1 MTIYEQERLNDAKT
15 QGFKTY
21 TRYFKFKIT
30 NPDSSATGEE
40 GGFIDPIKA
49 QDYTD
54 FNGEGELEKYECKAR
69 GYIRWFNLC
78 LNLSR
83 FGIFYQDV
91 KEVDGATATDTPTSV
106 TFIMGY
112 EQANEEALYWKD
124 NEGNEYKGAQEVFK
138 YLAAFVLANDYKS
151 FAAVY
156 DPTLDTQ
163 GRNPSGGHFGIT
175 DKFLTALKVCEDI
188 EEAKGYITIEE
199 IDNPIE
205 A

>member
-1 MTIYEQERLNDAKT
+1 MTIYEQQRQDDAKT
-15 QGFKTY
+15 QGFRTY
-21 TRYFKFKIT
+21 TRYFKFTIS
-30 NPDSSATGEE
+30 NPGASGENK

-54 FNGEGELEKYECKAR
+54 FNWEGNLEDYEDKAR

-91 KEVDGATATDTPTSV
+91 KEVAGATSTDTPTSV
-106 TFIMGY
+106 TFVMGY
-112 EQANEEALYWKD
+112 DNANEEALYWKD
-124 NEGNEYKGAQEVFK
+124 ASGKEYKGAEEVFK
-138 YLAAFVLANDYKS
+138 YLIGFVMANDYKS

-156 DPTLDTQ
+156 DPTVDDI
-163 GRNPSGGHFGIT
+163 GRNPSGGHLGIT
-175 DKFLTALKVCEDI
+175 DKFLTAEKLCDDVES
-188 EEAKGYITIEE
+188 AYSYITMEE
-199 IDNPIE
+199 IDNPIT